1 MTYTMDEM
9 LAMKRSIVVKH
20 QKIILF
26 QTFIIIGLLG
36 VIVWQFHN
44 INILL
49 DSINYLLD
57 KRL

>member
-1 MTYTMDEM
+1 MDEM